1 MGCGLVLPVRGFLL
15 GEVFEV
21 GFKVVVTGFG
31 GTFGGLVEVD
41 VGTGVDG
48 SSVLVKDEVV

>member
-1 MGCGLVLPVRGFLL
+1 MGCGLVLPVTGFLL
-15 GEVFEV
+15 GAGFEV
-21 GFKVVVTGFG
+21 GFKVVVRGFG

-41 VGTGVDG
+41 VCTGVDG